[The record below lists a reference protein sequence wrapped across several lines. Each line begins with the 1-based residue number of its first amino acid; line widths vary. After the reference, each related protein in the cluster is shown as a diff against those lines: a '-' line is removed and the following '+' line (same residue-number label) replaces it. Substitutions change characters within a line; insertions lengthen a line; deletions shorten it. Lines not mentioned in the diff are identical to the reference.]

1 MPTETH
7 TEKNLTVDLNNGEGE
22 VVLSWKGKSHD
33 REPGRFLMPL
43 LTRALQLSNGANKR
57 LRLDFTALDYM
68 KSSTVSALVKFL
80 DEAAKSPCAVV
91 IEYAKNRK
99 WQELSFSALKA
110 FETSDGRITIRA
122 R

>member
-1 MPTETH
+1 MTNETH
-7 TEKNLTVDLNNGEGE
+7 TDKNLTVDLSDSEGE

-43 LTRALQLSNGANKR
+43 LTRALQLSNAPDKR

-68 KSSTVSALVKFL
+68 NSSTVSPLVKFL
-80 DEAAKSPCAVV
+80 DEAAKGSCKVI
-91 IEYAKNRK
+91 IEYSKSRK